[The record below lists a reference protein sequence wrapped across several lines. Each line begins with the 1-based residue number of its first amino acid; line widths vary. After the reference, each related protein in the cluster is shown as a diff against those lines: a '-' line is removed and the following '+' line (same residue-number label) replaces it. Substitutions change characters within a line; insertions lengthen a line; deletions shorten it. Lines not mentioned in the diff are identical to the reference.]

1 MITLY
6 ILEKKFYDNT
16 QYQKILKLCTEYR
29 LQEAIS
35 KFEIYFQKYP
45 NDISGYAYYIET
57 LMKLGELE
65 KAFEFFNHLP
75 VEENT
80 TMHAKEELLRI
91 KLRLL
96 VLNEEY
102 DKAYQFLITYEEM
115 FQKNKWS
122 TGALLCYLKKQLGI
136 LTDAEKEKYSKKYL
150 LKQIISF
157 NELEAVRH
165 IRNKHLSNKTFE
177 NTNPVLFTEEFPLE
191 EVYYKLRN
199 MIPNKDRIY
208 DDTISDKYIFKYD
221 ACGHVNSKSVDYFVV
236 VAIKNTNDIFTMYPC
251 SYKPDI
257 RVPDLTPEI
266 SKEKTKRMS
275 QIDKFNQRY
284 GKNS

>member
-1 MITLY
+1 MY
-6 ILEKKFYDNT
+6 ILEKKFYDNN

-29 LQEAIS
+29 LYEAIN
-35 KFEIYFQKYP
+35 KFEIYFQKCP

-57 LMKLGELE
+57 LMKLGKLD
-65 KAFEFFNHLP
+65 KAVEIFNQIR

-80 TMHAKEELLRI
+80 TIHAKEELLRI

-96 VLNEEY
+96 MLNEEY
-102 DKAYQFLITYEEM
+102 DKAYQFLLQYQSL
-115 FQKNKWS
+115 FDKNKWA
-122 TGALLCYLKKQLGI
+122 TGALSCFLKKQLGI
-136 LTDAEKEKYSKKYL
+136 LTDLEKEEFSKKYL
-150 LKQIISF
+150 LRQIIF
-157 NELEAVRH
+157 YNEGDVLT
-165 IRNKHLSNKTFE
+165 HLYSSYQGTLE
-177 NTNPVLFTEEFPLE
+177 NTNSVQFVEDFQLKDMYER
-191 EVYYKLRN
+191 LRK
-199 MIPNKDRIY
+199 MIPNQDKIY
-208 DDTISDKYIFKYD
+208 DDVISDKYIFKYD
-221 ACGHVNSKSVDYFVV
+221 ACGHVNSKLVDYFAV

-257 RVPDLTPEI
+257 KVPDLTPEI